1 MKIAKTYY
9 YGNYARYMPTYVEL
23 GKTGTKISK
32 IGIGTW
38 QMDKS
43 DRSVQAIK
51 EGIKAGSNFV
61 DTAEFYYNEEMVGR
75 AISGEDVLIAT
86 KVFTTHFRY
95 DAVIKACNM
104 SIKKLGV
111 KTIDLYQLHF
121 PTSFVKIEETM
132 KAMEKLVDEGKVR
145 NIGVSNFN
153 VKQLKNAQNSMKK
166 YEIVSNQ
173 VEYSPMVRYVEEDLL
188 DYCIKN
194 KITII
199 AYSPLVHGDMKKIVS
214 IPENP
219 VLKLANKYSF
229 TPYQIALS
237 WLVSRNDNV
246 VAIPKSS
253 NPDRVRENVRSME
266 IKLTED
272 EIKELSLYFSKFKK
286 TPTVKK
292 VGWLVSL
299 SGLF

>member
-1 MKIAKTYY
+1 MPK
-9 YGNYARYMPTYVEL
+9 YAEL
-23 GKTGTKISK
+23 GKTGIKISK

-43 DRSVQAIK
+43 EKSVQAIK
-51 EGIKAGSNFV
+51 EGIKAGANFV
-61 DTAEFYYNEEMVGR
+61 DTAEFYYNEEMVGK
-75 AISGEDVLIAT
+75 AISGEDIVIAT

-95 DAVIKACNM
+95 DSVIKACNR
-104 SIKKLGV
+104 SLEKLGV

-132 KAMEKLVDEGKVR
+132 KAMEKLVDDGKIR
-145 NIGVSNFN
+145 YIGVSNFN
-153 VKQLKNAQNSMKK
+153 VNQLKKAQSAMKK

-173 VEYSPMVRYVEEDLL
+173 VEYSPMVRYVEDELL

-194 KITII
+194 NITII

-214 IPENP
+214 LPENP
-219 VLKLANKYSF
+219 VEKLGKKYSS

-237 WLVSRNDNV
+237 WLTSRNNNV

-253 NPDRVRENVRSME
+253 NPERVRENVKSMD
-266 IKLTED
+266 INLTEE
-272 EIKELSLYFSKFKK
+272 EINEISAYFSKFKK

-299 SGLF
+299 SGIF